1 MQRTDGA
8 TGPDLGD
15 GLASYVRLLRHG
27 PAGRPF
33 LAAFIAR
40 LPISMAPLGILLL
53 IEHSRGAY
61 AIAGLVTGAYALGSA
76 AGTPLWGRLMDRF
89 GQVPVLLPTSLGSA
103 GLLAALALS
112 TVGGAPTW
120 VLLACSAAAGL
131 TYPPISPAI
140 RSAYRIIL
148 PDPAARR
155 VAFALDATS
164 VELLFVGGPLL
175 LSVLLALTPPVAP
188 LLVTA
193 GFMAGGGVAYCRTDA
208 ARRWRPGAAELGGS
222 HPLQGGRRSAVT
234 APGVAAV
241 LAVMLA
247 LSVGFGQ
254 LDTSMAA
261 TAGERL
267 GSTDRVG
274 LLFAAIAGGSTIGG
288 LAFGA
293 RQWRLDER
301 RAVAVL
307 LGLFAVFL
315 IAMATLVSFPTSPL
329 WLLFPLLFL
338 TGCTIAPTLIMQQ
351 SLLDHLS
358 PAHRL
363 NEAQA
368 FLSAATTTGGAA
380 GTAIAGFLIDG
391 WGLTASFGGAAAG
404 AALAAGIALASQS
417 HWRAAA
423 ERLATTPAAV
433 PDSSPPVP

>member
-1 MQRTDGA
+1 MQPTGRETVT
-8 TGPDLGD
+8 TGPQLGD
-15 GLASYVRLLRHG
+15 GLGAYIRLLRYG

-33 LAAFIAR
+33 IAAFLAR

-53 IEHSRGAY
+53 IEHDRGAY
-61 AIAGLVTGAYALGSA
+61 AVAGLVTGAYALGSA

-103 GLLAALALS
+103 ALLATLAVS
-112 TVGGAPTW
+112 TVTGAPTA
-120 VLLACSAAAGL
+120 VLLVCSAAAGL

-208 ARRWRPGAAELGGS
+208 ARRWRPDSPELGRPR
-222 HPLQGGRRSAVT
+222 HRDVGRRSAVT

-241 LAVMLA
+241 LAVMLT
-247 LSVGFGQ
+247 LSIGFGQ

-267 GSTDRVG
+267 GGTDKVG
-274 LLFAAIAGGSTIGG
+274 LLFAAIAGGSTVGG
-288 LAFGA
+288 LAFGS
-293 RQWRLDER
+293 RRWPFDER

-315 IAMATLVSFPTSPL
+315 SAMAVLVSFPASPL
-329 WLLFPLLFL
+329 WLMFPLLFL

-351 SLLDHLS
+351 SLLDQLS

-380 GTAIAGFLIDG
+380 GTAIAGFVIDG
-391 WGLTASFGGAAAG
+391 WGLSAAFAGAAVG
-404 AALAAGIALASQS
+404 AALAAAIALASQA
-417 HWRAAA
+417 HWRGAL
-423 ERLATTPAAV
+423 ER
-433 PDSSPPVP
+433 

>member
-1 MQRTDGA
+1 MQSREQETVT
-8 TGPDLGD
+8 TGPHLGD
-15 GLASYVRLLRHG
+15 GMRAYLRLLRHG

-33 LAAFIAR
+33 IAAFIAR

-53 IEHSRGAY
+53 IEHNRGAY

-103 GLLAALALS
+103 ALLAALAVS
-112 TVGGAPTW
+112 TVAGAPTA
-120 VLLACSAAAGL
+120 VLLVCSAAAGL

-175 LSVLLALTPPVAP
+175 LSVLLVLTPPVAP

-208 ARRWRPGAAELGGS
+208 ARRWRPGSADLGRPD
-222 HPLQGGRRSAVT
+222 HRHVGRRSALT

-241 LAVMLA
+241 LAVMLT
-247 LSVGFGQ
+247 LSIGFGQ

-267 GSTDRVG
+267 GGTDRVG

-288 LAFGA
+288 LAFGT
-293 RQWRLDER
+293 RRWPFDER
-301 RAVAVL
+301 RAVVVL
-307 LGLFAVFL
+307 LGLFAAFL
-315 IAMATLVSFPTSPL
+315 AAMATLVWFPASPL
-329 WLLFPLLFL
+329 WLMFPLLFL

-351 SLLDHLS
+351 SLLDQLA

-380 GTAIAGFLIDG
+380 GTAIAGFVIDG
-391 WGLTASFGGAAAG
+391 WGLTAAFAGAAAG

-423 ERLATTPAAV
+423 ER
-433 PDSSPPVP
+433 

>member
-1 MQRTDGA
+1 MQSRGQETTT
-8 TGPDLGD
+8 TGPHLGD
-15 GLASYVRLLRHG
+15 GLGAYVRLLRHG
-27 PAGRPF
+27 PAGLPF

-40 LPISMAPLGILLL
+40 LPMSMAPLGILLL
-53 IEHSRGAY
+53 IEQDRGAY
-61 AIAGLVTGAYALGSA
+61 ALAGLVTGAYALGSA

-103 GLLAALALS
+103 ALLVTLAVT
-112 TVGGAPTW
+112 TVGGAPTA

-131 TYPPISPAI
+131 TYPPVGPAI
-140 RSAYRIIL
+140 RAAYRIIL

-175 LSVLLALTPPVAP
+175 LSVLLALTPPMAP

-193 GFMAGGGVAYCRTDA
+193 GFMTVGGVAYCRTGA
-208 ARRWRPGAAELGGS
+208 PRRWRPGAAELTGS
-222 HPLQGGRRSAVT
+222 PGHHDGRRTAIT

-247 LSVGFGQ
+247 LSIGFGQ

-267 GSTDRVG
+267 GGTDRVG

-288 LAFGA
+288 LAFGS
-293 RQWRLDER
+293 RRWPIDER

-307 LGLFAVFL
+307 LALFAAFL
-315 IAMATLVSFPTSPL
+315 TAMAILVHFPDSPL
-329 WLLFPLLFL
+329 WLMFPLLFL

-351 SLLDHLS
+351 SLLDHLA

-380 GTAIAGFLIDG
+380 GTAIAGFVIDG
-391 WGLTASFGGAAAG
+391 WGLTAAFAGAAAG

-417 HWRAAA
+417 HWRAAT
-423 ERLATTPAAV
+423 E
-433 PDSSPPVP
+433 S